1 MIWGPYA
8 NWEEEKETHSEEGDQ
23 DAEKEGTKVLML
35 HLWKKG
41 RQEEL

>member
-1 MIWGPYA
+1 MLTG
-8 NWEEEKETHSEEGDQ
+8 KKKKKTHSEEGDQ
-23 DAEKEGTKVLML
+23 DAEKEGTKVLMM